1 MDYMAENK
9 FLRNI
14 TEEARQGK
22 LDNIIG
28 RESEILHAMQVLG
41 RRLKNN
47 PVLIG
52 KPGVGKS
59 AIVEALAQRIIARDV
74 PAMLSNCVIYSLDI
88 GFLIAGAKYMG
99 EFEERL
105 KSVIVKIESD
115 PQSILFID
123 ELHNIVGAGR
133 TQGAMDAANI
143 LKPALARGKLR
154 CIGATTIDEY
164 KEHIEKDPALARRF
178 QPIFVN
184 EPTIP
189 EALAI
194 LRGLRESYELHH
206 AVRILDE
213 ALVVAVQLSDRYITE
228 RFLPDKALDMIDEA
242 CSNLRI
248 AIDTE
253 PEDLHRKKRLVIMK
267 QMEVST
273 IEKGGTDSRFL
284 TNLKDEIDM
293 LQSEIKSL
301 DEQWRKEKEVLTKLR
316 NLKQRLRDL
325 RQEQERAQNVD
336 FDYVKAAEIMNR
348 KIPEVEKQIAL
359 NEVEA
364 HDLVSRDFVDEDKI
378 AQIVSRSTGIP
389 ASKMLQEERERLLTM
404 DEEIRRKVVGQD
416 HAVELVSKAI
426 RRSRSGLFRNNKP
439 IGVFMC
445 VGPTGVGKTELSK
458 AIAEFIFDD
467 EKSLIRLDMSEF
479 SEEHSIARLIG
490 APPGYVGYEKGGI
503 LMDAVRMRP
512 YQVILLDEIEKANP
526 RIWNLFLQIFDD
538 GRATDSKGHVV
549 NFKETIFV
557 LTSNVGTEKIKDYR
571 RFDRRDEEA
580 IEKRVRETFPPEFIN
595 RLDEIIVF
603 RPLSNNDMSHIL
615 DINLHKM
622 NMELA
627 EKNIYVEL
635 SERVRRYIIENGY
648 VPELGARPMKRLLIK
663 LVYDPLAENLIRENI
678 QGQLLLDID
687 HNNNIMI
694 SHSNKVSL

>member
-1 MDYMAENK
+1 MNESK

-14 TEEARQGK
+14 TAEAREGK

-28 RESEILHAMQVLG
+28 REVEILHSMQILG

-52 KPGVGKS
+52 KPGVGKT
-59 AIVEALAQRIIARDV
+59 AIVEALAQRINARDV
-74 PAMLSNCVIYSLDI
+74 PTTLMNCTIYSLDI

-105 KSVIVKIESD
+105 KGVITQIEND
-115 PQSILFID
+115 PHSILFVD

-133 TQGAMDAANI
+133 TQGAMDAANL
-143 LKPALARGKLR
+143 LKPALARGRLR

-164 KEHIEKDPALARRF
+164 KEHVEKDPALARRF

-184 EPTIP
+184 EPTTA

-213 ALVVAVQLSDRYITE
+213 ALVVAVQLSERYITE
-228 RFLPDKALDMIDEA
+228 RFLPDKALDIIDEA

-248 AIDTE
+248 SIDTE
-253 PEDLHRKKRLVIMK
+253 PEDLHRKKRLLIMR

-273 IEKGGTDSRFL
+273 IEKGGTDSKFL
-284 TNLKDEIDM
+284 SNLKEQIETLREEI
-293 LQSEIKSL
+293 SNL
-301 DEQWRKEKEVLTKLR
+301 DENWRKEKEVLTKLR
-316 NLKQRLRDL
+316 NLKQKLRDL

-336 FDYVKAAEIMNR
+336 FDYIKAAEIMNR
-348 KIPEVEKQIAL
+348 KIPEI
-359 NEVEA
+359 EA
-364 HDLVSRDFVDEDKI
+364 KIKEQEAESADIITRDFVDEDKV
-378 AQIVSRSTGIP
+378 AQIISRSTGIP
-389 ASKMLQEERERLLTM
+389 ASKMLQEERERLITM
-404 DEEIRRKVVGQD
+404 AQQLQKRVIGQD
-416 HAVELVSKAI
+416 HAIELVSKAI
-426 RRSRSGLFRNNKP
+426 RRSRSGLFSNSRP

-458 AIAEFIFDD
+458 ALAEFIFDD
-467 EKSLIRLDMSEF
+467 ERALLRLDMSEF

-490 APPGYVGYEKGGI
+490 APPGYVGYEKGGV

-538 GRATDSKGHVV
+538 GRATDAKGHIV

-557 LTSNVGTEKIKDYR
+557 LTSNVGTEKIRDYR
-571 RFDRRDEEA
+571 KFDYRDEEN
-580 IEKRVRETFPPEFIN
+580 IQKRVRETFPPEFIN

-603 RPLSNNDMSHIL
+603 RPLSNKDMNHIL
-615 DINLHKM
+615 DMGLRKM
-622 NMELA
+622 NAELA
-627 EKNIYVEL
+627 KRDINVAL
-635 SERVRRYIIENGY
+635 SPHLREYITEHGY
-648 VPELGARPMKRLLIK
+648 VPELGARPLNRLLTK
-663 LVYDPLAENLIRENI
+663 LVYDPLAEEMIKGELKGSLLIGLEKDQIVITQAN
-678 QGQLLLDID
+678 
-687 HNNNIMI
+687 
-694 SHSNKVSL
+694 

>member
-1 MDYMAENK
+1 MNESK

-14 TEEARQGK
+14 TAEAREGK

-28 RESEILHAMQVLG
+28 REVEILHSMQILG

-52 KPGVGKS
+52 KPGVGKT
-59 AIVEALAQRIIARDV
+59 AIVEALAQRINARDV
-74 PAMLSNCVIYSLDI
+74 PTTLMNCTIYSLDI

-105 KSVIVKIESD
+105 KGVITQIEND
-115 PQSILFID
+115 PHSILFVD

-133 TQGAMDAANI
+133 TQGAMDAANL
-143 LKPALARGKLR
+143 LKPALARGRLR

-164 KEHIEKDPALARRF
+164 KEHVEKDPALARRF

-184 EPTIP
+184 EPTTA

-213 ALVVAVQLSDRYITE
+213 ALVVAVQLSERYITE
-228 RFLPDKALDMIDEA
+228 RFLPDKALDIIDEA

-248 AIDTE
+248 SIDTE
-253 PEDLHRKKRLVIMK
+253 PEDLHRKKRLLIMR

-273 IEKGGTDSRFL
+273 IEKGGTDSKFL
-284 TNLKDEIDM
+284 SNLKEQIETLREEI
-293 LQSEIKSL
+293 SNL
-301 DEQWRKEKEVLTKLR
+301 DENWRKEKEVLTKLR
-316 NLKQRLRDL
+316 NLKQKLRDL

-336 FDYVKAAEIMNR
+336 FDYIKAAEIMNR
-348 KIPEVEKQIAL
+348 KIPEI
-359 NEVEA
+359 EA
-364 HDLVSRDFVDEDKI
+364 KIKEQEAESADIITRDFVDEDKV
-378 AQIVSRSTGIP
+378 AQIISRSTGIP
-389 ASKMLQEERERLLTM
+389 ASKMLQEERERLITM
-404 DEEIRRKVVGQD
+404 AQQLQKRVIGQD
-416 HAVELVSKAI
+416 HAIELVSKAI
-426 RRSRSGLFRNNKP
+426 RRSRSGLFSNSRP

-458 AIAEFIFDD
+458 ALAEFIFDD
-467 EKSLIRLDMSEF
+467 ERALLRLDMSEF

-490 APPGYVGYEKGGI
+490 APPGYVGYEKGGV

-538 GRATDSKGHVV
+538 GRATDAKGHIV

-557 LTSNVGTEKIKDYR
+557 LTSNVGTEKIRDYR
-571 RFDRRDEEA
+571 KFDYRDEEN
-580 IEKRVRETFPPEFIN
+580 IQKRVRETFPPEFIN

-603 RPLSNNDMSHIL
+603 RPLSNKDMNHL
-615 DINLHKM
+615 QTL
-622 NMELA
+622 
-627 EKNIYVEL
+627 KN
-635 SERVRRYIIENGY
+635 
-648 VPELGARPMKRLLIK
+648 K
-663 LVYDPLAENLIRENI
+663 
-678 QGQLLLDID
+678 LLL
-687 HNNNIMI
+687 
-694 SHSNKVSL
+694 

>member
-1 MDYMAENK
+1 MSGEK

-14 TEEARQGK
+14 TEEVREGK
-22 LDNIIG
+22 IDNIIG
-28 RESEILHAMQVLG
+28 REVEILHAMQILG

-52 KPGVGKS
+52 KPGVGKT
-59 AIVEALAQRIIARDV
+59 AIVEALAQRIVARDV
-74 PAMLSNCVIYSLDI
+74 PTMLSNCSIYSLDI

-105 KSVIVKIESD
+105 KGVITRIEND
-115 PQSILFID
+115 PNSILFID

-133 TQGAMDAANI
+133 TQGAMDASNI

-154 CIGATTIDEY
+154 CVGATTIDEY

-178 QPIFVN
+178 QPIFVH
-184 EPTIP
+184 EPNIS

-228 RFLPDKALDMIDEA
+228 RFLPDKALDIIDEA

-248 AIDTE
+248 SIDTE
-253 PEDLHRKKRLVIMK
+253 PEDLHRKKRLLIMK

-273 IEKGGTDSRFL
+273 IEKGGTDSKFL
-284 TNLKDEIDM
+284 TNLKSDIQN
-293 LQSEIKSL
+293 LQSEITDL
-301 DEQWRKEKEVLTKLR
+301 DAQWRKEKEILTRLR
-316 NLKQRLRDL
+316 NLKQKLRDL
-325 RQEQERAQNVD
+325 RQEQDRKQYVEFD
-336 FDYVKAAEIMNR
+336 FNRAAEIVNR
-348 KIPEVEKQIAL
+348 DIPQIEKQIEEQESQGLLA
-359 NEVEA
+359 
-364 HDLVSRDFVDEDKI
+364 RDFVDEEKV
-378 AQIVSRSTGIP
+378 AHIVSRSTGIP
-389 ASKMLQEERERLLTM
+389 ATKMLQEERERLLHM
-404 DEEIRRKVVGQD
+404 DEEIQKRVVGQN
-416 HAVELVSKAI
+416 HAVELVAKAI

-467 EKSLIRLDMSEF
+467 EKAMIRLDMSEF

-490 APPGYVGYEKGGI
+490 APPGYVGYEKGGA
-503 LMDAVRMRP
+503 LMDSVRMRP

-538 GRATDSKGHVV
+538 GRATDSKGHIV

-571 RFDRRDEEA
+571 RFERRDEEA
-580 IEKRVRETFPPEFIN
+580 IEKRVREVFPPEFIN

-603 RPLSNNDMSHIL
+603 RPLSTESISEIL
-615 DINLHKM
+615 EITLNKINR
-622 NMELA
+622 ELA
-627 EKNIYVEL
+627 TKDIHVTI
-635 SERVRRYIIENGY
+635 SENMRSYIVSHGY
-648 VPELGARPMKRLLIK
+648 VPELGARPMKRLLAK
-663 LVYDPLAENLIRENI
+663 LVYDPLAEKMIKDSLSGHVTLDMDRNENVTVKT
-678 QGQLLLDID
+678 G
-687 HNNNIMI
+687 
-694 SHSNKVSL
+694 